1 MKKNVFIL
9 MFISFIGLSQEI
21 KKENQS
27 DSFNLEMKKI
37 KRKAQLSTI
46 DKKVKLRNYI
56 NLICSKDISF
66 VIKKRVY
73 DELIKEE
80 SLYFKGY
87 LKNKKFDVLNLK
99 SVYKAYEESLDEL
112 AFVKEFVKFS
122 DSINKDLILY
132 EMRLKELED
141 ELKNAKE

>member
-1 MKKNVFIL
+1 